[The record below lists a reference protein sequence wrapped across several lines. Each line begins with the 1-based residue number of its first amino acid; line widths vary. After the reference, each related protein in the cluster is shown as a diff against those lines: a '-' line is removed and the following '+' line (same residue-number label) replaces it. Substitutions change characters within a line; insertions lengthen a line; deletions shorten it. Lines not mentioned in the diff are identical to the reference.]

1 MGLLGCVGRR
11 AALLASVLPLA
22 IGAAISPTLL
32 ALQLVVLTGATK
44 PLARAW
50 VVAVGSALVLA
61 TYSVLGLT
69 VLQHLH
75 PAKLGHH
82 SLRGAIIMFVA
93 GGLMMVLA
101 VRSLLR
107 RPTPAEQH
115 KSRTASRLETAP
127 TFWFLGVAAV
137 GMVVN
142 FSTLVLFLP
151 ALHEITRSTV
161 GLLDRS
167 VVFGFLYIITLLP
180 VLIPVG
186 LVTILGD
193 RADPVLDATH
203 TFVTRHARHIGVVIE
218 VVFAVYLVWKGFGE
232 LP

>member
-1 MGLLGCVGRR
+1 M
-11 AALLASVLPLA
+11 LPLA

-82 SLRGAIIMFVA
+82 SLRGAVGMFVA

-101 VRSLLR
+101 DDHCFAGRHPPSSRNREPPAVW
-107 RPTPAEQH
+107 RPPRP
-115 KSRTASRLETAP
+115 SG
-127 TFWFLGVAAV
+127 FWGSAV